1 MRKLMV
7 PLALA
12 FALSASGAAFAAV
25 SGNPHAYLYSDQH
38 ASTQSM
44 GTAGTQSASSTP
56 DPQAAPNNEQ
66 EASMPQE
73 RTYVPAPSHSQQN
86 LTDPWADGDYGP
98 SGPE

>member
-1 MRKLMV
+1 MRKFMV

-12 FALSASGAAFAAV
+12 FAMSASGAAFAATQ
-25 SGNPHAYLYSDQH
+25 GNPHAYRFGNQH

-44 GTAGTQSASSTP
+44 DTAGTQSASSTS
-56 DPQAAPNNEQ
+56 DPRVDPNEQ
-66 EASMPQE
+66 QASMPQE
-73 RTYVPAPSHSQQN
+73 RTYVTMPSQSQQN